1 MTRKL
6 SLTMQKVLAEI
17 VLQGGEAHPD
27 GSCYWRSKPMPQGA
41 RLQYKLNGA
50 DCHVSCVVETS
61 SIKGLIAR
69 GALEL
74 IGEANSFGNQS
85 YRATV
90 KAIQFCG

>member
-6 SLTMQKVLAEI
+6 SLTMQKALAEI
-17 VLQGGEAHPD
+17 VLQGGEVHPD

-41 RLQYKLNGA
+41 RLQYKLKGANGP
-50 DCHVSCVVETS
+50 VSCMVETS
-61 SIKGLIAR
+61 SIKGLISR

-74 IGEANSFGNQS
+74 IGKADSFGNQS

-90 KAIQFCG
+90 EALQLCG